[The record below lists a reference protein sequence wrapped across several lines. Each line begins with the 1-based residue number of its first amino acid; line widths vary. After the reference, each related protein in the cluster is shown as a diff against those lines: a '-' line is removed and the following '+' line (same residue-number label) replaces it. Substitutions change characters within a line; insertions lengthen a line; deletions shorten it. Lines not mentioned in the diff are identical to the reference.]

1 MKKKTV
7 VTAVIFVILIAL
19 VGIGAAFAF
28 FSNESD
34 SSYLTV
40 DSNDQFSISIGI
52 GETQG
57 QLVPVK
63 AVNDNTAAG
72 NISDSDGVRID
83 VPYVIG
89 EAEEGVTAMKV
100 VVYASG
106 AVWRGADGEE
116 LPEEIQAYMQGKLDL
131 CLYDADALGEGEQPS
146 YNWSNASAVFN
157 FTDPTAGATGT
168 LQLAIRFNV
177 TDELLPEEIMNSTVT
192 VSVTSEF
199 VRT

>member
-1 MKKKTV
+1 MKKKT
-7 VTAVIFVILIAL
+7 AVIAIIFVILIEL
-19 VGIGAAFAF
+19 TGIGAAFAF
-28 FSNESD
+28 FPNESD

-40 DSNDQFSISIGI
+40 DSNDQFSISIGV

-57 QLVPVK
+57 QLIPVK

-89 EAEEGVTAMKV
+89 EAEEGVTSMKV
-100 VVYASG
+100 VVYAST
-106 AVWRGADGEE
+106 AVWRDADGQE
-116 LPEEIQAYMQGKLDL
+116 LPGEIQDYMQGKLDM
-131 CLYDADALGEGEQPS
+131 CLYAGDPPT

-157 FTDPTAGATGT
+157 FENPAAGTTGT
-168 LQLAIRFNV
+168 LKLAIRFNV

>member
-1 MKKKTV
+1 MKKKT
-7 VTAVIFVILIAL
+7 AVIAIIFVILIAL
-19 VGIGAAFAF
+19 TGIGAAFAF
-28 FSNESD
+28 FPNESD

-40 DSNDQFSISIGI
+40 DSNDQFSISIGV

-57 QLVPVK
+57 QLIPVK

-89 EAEEGVTAMKV
+89 EAEEGVTSMKV
-100 VVYASG
+100 VVYAST
-106 AVWRGADGEE
+106 AVWRNADGQE
-116 LPEEIQAYMQGKLDL
+116 LPEEIQDYMQGKLDM
-131 CLYDADALGEGEQPS
+131 CLYAGDPPA

-157 FTDPTAGATGT
+157 FENPAAGTTGT
-168 LQLAIRFNV
+168 LKLAIRFNV

>member
-1 MKKKTV
+1 MKKKT
-7 VTAVIFVILIAL
+7 AVIAIIFVILIAL
-19 VGIGAAFAF
+19 TGIGAAFAF
-28 FSNESD
+28 FPNESD

-40 DSNDQFSISIGI
+40 DSNDQFSISIGV

-57 QLVPVK
+57 QLIPVK

-89 EAEEGVTAMKV
+89 EAEEGVTSMKV
-100 VVYASG
+100 VVYAST
-106 AVWRGADGEE
+106 AVWRDADGQE
-116 LPEEIQAYMQGKLDL
+116 LPEEIQDYMQGKLDM
-131 CLYDADALGEGEQPS
+131 CLYAGDPPA

-157 FTDPTAGATGT
+157 FENPAAGTTGT
-168 LQLAIRFNV
+168 LKLAIRFNV

-199 VRT
+199 VKT

>member
-1 MKKKTV
+1 MKKKT
-7 VTAVIFVILIAL
+7 AVIAIIFVILIAL
-19 VGIGAAFAF
+19 TGIGAAFAF
-28 FSNESD
+28 FPNESD
-34 SSYLTV
+34 TSYLTV
-40 DSNDQFSISIGI
+40 DSNDQFSISIGV

-57 QLVPVK
+57 QLIPVK

-89 EAEEGVTAMKV
+89 EAEEGVTSMKV
-100 VVYASG
+100 VVYAST
-106 AVWRGADGEE
+106 AVWRDADGQE
-116 LPEEIQAYMQGKLDL
+116 LPGEIQDYMQGKLDM
-131 CLYDADALGEGEQPS
+131 CLYAGDQPT

-157 FTDPTAGATGT
+157 FENPAAGTTGT
-168 LQLAIRFNV
+168 LKLAIRFNV

>member
-1 MKKKTV
+1 MKKKT
-7 VTAVIFVILIAL
+7 AVIAIIFVILIAL
-19 VGIGAAFAF
+19 TGIGAAFAF
-28 FSNESD
+28 FPNESD

-40 DSNDQFSISIGI
+40 DSNDQFSISIGV

-57 QLVPVK
+57 QLIPVK

-89 EAEEGVTAMKV
+89 EAEEGVTSMKV
-100 VVYASG
+100 VVYAST
-106 AVWRGADGEE
+106 AVWRDADGQE
-116 LPEEIQAYMQGKLDL
+116 LPEEIQDYMQGKLDM
-131 CLYDADALGEGEQPS
+131 CLYAGDQPT

-157 FTDPTAGATGT
+157 FENPAAGTTGT
-168 LQLAIRFNV
+168 LKLAIRFNV

>member
-1 MKKKTV
+1 MKKKT
-7 VTAVIFVILIAL
+7 AVIAIIFVILIAL
-19 VGIGAAFAF
+19 TGIGAAFAF
-28 FSNESD
+28 FPNESD

-40 DSNDQFSISIGI
+40 DSNDQFSISIGV

-57 QLVPVK
+57 QLIPVK

-89 EAEEGVTAMKV
+89 EAEEGVTSMKV
-100 VVYASG
+100 VVYAST
-106 AVWRGADGEE
+106 AVWRNADGQEF
-116 LPEEIQAYMQGKLDL
+116 PEEIQDYMQGKLDM
-131 CLYDADALGEGEQPS
+131 CLYAGDQPTH
-146 YNWSNASAVFN
+146 NWSNASAVFN
-157 FTDPTAGATGT
+157 FENPAAGTTGT
-168 LQLAIRFNV
+168 LKLAIRFNV

>member
-1 MKKKTV
+1 MKKKT
-7 VTAVIFVILIAL
+7 AVIAIIFVILIAL
-19 VGIGAAFAF
+19 TGIGAAFAF
-28 FSNESD
+28 FPNESD

-40 DSNDQFSISIGI
+40 DSNDQFSISIGV

-57 QLVPVK
+57 QLIPVK

-89 EAEEGVTAMKV
+89 EAEEGVTSMKV
-100 VVYASG
+100 VVYAST
-106 AVWRGADGEE
+106 AVWRDADGQE
-116 LPEEIQAYMQGKLDL
+116 LPGEIQDYMQGKLDM
-131 CLYDADALGEGEQPS
+131 CLYAGDPPT
-146 YNWSNASAVFN
+146 YNWSKASAVFN
-157 FTDPTAGATGT
+157 FENPAAGTTGT
-168 LQLAIRFNV
+168 LKLAIRFNV
-177 TDELLPEEIMNSTVT
+177 TDELLPEEIKNATLT

>member
-7 VTAVIFVILIAL
+7 VIAMIFVILIAL
-19 VGIGAAFAF
+19 AGIGAAFAF
-28 FSNESD
+28 FPNESD
-34 SSYLTV
+34 TSYLTV
-40 DSNDQFSISIGI
+40 NSNDQFSIGIGI

-89 EAEEGVTAMKV
+89 EAEKGVTAMKV
-100 VVYASG
+100 VVYASS
-106 AVWRGADGEE
+106 AIWRGADGEE
-116 LPEEIQAYMQGKLDL
+116 LPEKIQTYMQGKLDL
-131 CLYDADALGEGEQPS
+131 CLYAGDQPS
-146 YNWSNASAVFN
+146 YNWSKASAVFN
-157 FTDPTAGATGT
+157 FENPTAGATGT
-168 LQLAIRFNV
+168 LKLAIRFNV

>member
-1 MKKKTV
+1 MKKKT
-7 VTAVIFVILIAL
+7 AVIAIIFVILIAL
-19 VGIGAAFAF
+19 TGIGAAFAF
-28 FSNESD
+28 FPNESD

-40 DSNDQFSISIGI
+40 DSNDQFSISIGV

-57 QLVPVK
+57 QLIPVK

-89 EAEEGVTAMKV
+89 EAEEGVTSMKV
-100 VVYASG
+100 VVYAST
-106 AVWRGADGEE
+106 AVWRNADGQE
-116 LPEEIQAYMQGKLDL
+116 LPEEIQDYMQGKLDM
-131 CLYDADALGEGEQPS
+131 CLYAGDQPA
-146 YNWSNASAVFN
+146 YNWSNAFAVFN
-157 FTDPTAGATGT
+157 FENPAAGTTGT
-168 LQLAIRFNV
+168 LKLAIRFNV

>member
-1 MKKKTV
+1 MKKKT
-7 VTAVIFVILIAL
+7 AVIAIIFVILIAL
-19 VGIGAAFAF
+19 TGIGAAFAF
-28 FSNESD
+28 FPNESD

-40 DSNDQFSISIGI
+40 DSNDQFSISIGV

-57 QLVPVK
+57 QLIPVK

-89 EAEEGVTAMKV
+89 EAEEGVTSMKV
-100 VVYASG
+100 VVYAST
-106 AVWRGADGEE
+106 AVWRNADGQE
-116 LPEEIQAYMQGKLDL
+116 LPGEIQDYMQGKLDM
-131 CLYDADALGEGEQPS
+131 CLYAGDPPT

-157 FTDPTAGATGT
+157 FENPAAGTTGT
-168 LQLAIRFNV
+168 LKLAIRFNV

>member
-1 MKKKTV
+1 MKKKT
-7 VTAVIFVILIAL
+7 AVIAIIFVILIAPT
-19 VGIGAAFAF
+19 GIGAAFAF
-28 FSNESD
+28 FPNESD

-40 DSNDQFSISIGI
+40 DSNDQFSISIGV

-57 QLVPVK
+57 QLIPVK

-89 EAEEGVTAMKV
+89 EAEEGVTSMKV
-100 VVYASG
+100 VVYAST
-106 AVWRGADGEE
+106 AVWRNADGQE
-116 LPEEIQAYMQGKLDL
+116 LPEEIQDYMQGKLDM
-131 CLYDADALGEGEQPS
+131 CLYAGDQPT
-146 YNWSNASAVFN
+146 YNWSSASAVFN
-157 FTDPTAGATGT
+157 FENPAAGTTGT
-168 LQLAIRFNV
+168 LKLAIRFNV

>member
-1 MKKKTV
+1 MKKKT
-7 VTAVIFVILIAL
+7 AVIAIIFVILIAL
-19 VGIGAAFAF
+19 TGIGAAFAF
-28 FSNESD
+28 FPNESD

-40 DSNDQFSISIGI
+40 DSNDQFSISIGV

-57 QLVPVK
+57 QLIPVK

-89 EAEEGVTAMKV
+89 EAEEGVTSMKV
-100 VVYASG
+100 VVYAST
-106 AVWRGADGEE
+106 AVWRDADGQE
-116 LPEEIQAYMQGKLDL
+116 LPEEIQDYMQGKLDM
-131 CLYDADALGEGEQPS
+131 CLYAGDPPT

-157 FTDPTAGATGT
+157 FENPAAGTTGT
-168 LQLAIRFNV
+168 LKLAIRFNV

>member
-1 MKKKTV
+1 MKKKT
-7 VTAVIFVILIAL
+7 AVIAIIFVILIAL
-19 VGIGAAFAF
+19 TGIGAAFAF
-28 FSNESD
+28 FPNESD

-40 DSNDQFSISIGI
+40 DSNDQFSISIGV

-57 QLVPVK
+57 QLIPVK

-89 EAEEGVTAMKV
+89 EAEEGVTSMKV
-100 VVYASG
+100 VVYAST
-106 AVWRGADGEE
+106 AVWRDADGQE
-116 LPEEIQAYMQGKLDL
+116 LPGEIQDYMQGILDM
-131 CLYDADALGEGEQPS
+131 CLYAGDQPT

-157 FTDPTAGATGT
+157 FENPAAGTTGT
-168 LQLAIRFNV
+168 LKLAIRFNV

>member
-1 MKKKTV
+1 MKKKT
-7 VTAVIFVILIAL
+7 AVIAIIFVILIAL
-19 VGIGAAFAF
+19 TGIGAAFAF
-28 FSNESD
+28 FPNESD

-40 DSNDQFSISIGI
+40 DSNDQFSISIGV

-57 QLVPVK
+57 QLIPVK

-89 EAEEGVTAMKV
+89 EAEEGVTSMKV
-100 VVYASG
+100 VVYAST
-106 AVWRGADGEE
+106 AVWRDADGQE
-116 LPEEIQAYMQGKLDL
+116 LPEEIQDYMQGKLDM
-131 CLYDADALGEGEQPS
+131 CLYEGDPPT

-157 FTDPTAGATGT
+157 FENPAAGTTGT
-168 LQLAIRFNV
+168 LKLAIRFNV

>member
-1 MKKKTV
+1 MKKKT
-7 VTAVIFVILIAL
+7 AVIAIIFVILIAL
-19 VGIGAAFAF
+19 TGIGAAFAF
-28 FSNESD
+28 FPNESD

-40 DSNDQFSISIGI
+40 DSNDQFSISIGV

-57 QLVPVK
+57 QLIPVK

-89 EAEEGVTAMKV
+89 EAEEGVTSMKV
-100 VVYASG
+100 VVYAST
-106 AVWRGADGEE
+106 AVWRDADGQE
-116 LPEEIQAYMQGKLDL
+116 LPGEIQDYMQGKLDM
-131 CLYDADALGEGEQPS
+131 CLYAGDPPTYS
-146 YNWSNASAVFN
+146 WSNASAVFN
-157 FTDPTAGATGT
+157 FENPAAGTTGT
-168 LQLAIRFNV
+168 LKLAIRFNV

>member
-1 MKKKTV
+1 MKKKT
-7 VTAVIFVILIAL
+7 AVIAIIFVILIAL
-19 VGIGAAFAF
+19 TGIGAAFAF
-28 FSNESD
+28 FPNESD

-40 DSNDQFSISIGI
+40 DSNDQFSISIGV

-57 QLVPVK
+57 QLIPVK

-89 EAEEGVTAMKV
+89 EAEEGVTSMKV
-100 VVYASG
+100 VVYAST
-106 AVWRGADGEE
+106 AVWRDADGQE
-116 LPEEIQAYMQGKLDL
+116 LPEEIQDYMQGKLDM
-131 CLYDADALGEGEQPS
+131 CLYAGDPPA

-157 FTDPTAGATGT
+157 FENPAAGTTGT
-168 LQLAIRFNV
+168 LKLAIRFNV

-199 VRT
+199 VRM

>member
-1 MKKKTV
+1 MKKKT
-7 VTAVIFVILIAL
+7 AVIAIIFVILIAL
-19 VGIGAAFAF
+19 TGIGAAFAF
-28 FSNESD
+28 FPNESD

-40 DSNDQFSISIGI
+40 DSNDQFSISIGV

-57 QLVPVK
+57 QLIPVK

-89 EAEEGVTAMKV
+89 EAEEGVTSMKV
-100 VVYASG
+100 VVYAST
-106 AVWRGADGEE
+106 AVWRDADGQE
-116 LPEEIQAYMQGKLDL
+116 LPGEIQDYMQGKLDM
-131 CLYDADALGEGEQPS
+131 CLYAGDPPA

-157 FTDPTAGATGT
+157 FENPAAGTTGT
-168 LQLAIRFNV
+168 LKLAIRFNV

>member
-1 MKKKTV
+1 MKKKT
-7 VTAVIFVILIAL
+7 AVIAIIFVILIAL
-19 VGIGAAFAF
+19 TGIGAAFAF
-28 FSNESD
+28 FPNESD

-40 DSNDQFSISIGI
+40 DSNDQFSISIGV

-57 QLVPVK
+57 QLIPVK

-89 EAEEGVTAMKV
+89 EAEEGVTSMKV
-100 VVYASG
+100 VVYAST
-106 AVWRGADGEE
+106 AIWRDADGQE
-116 LPEEIQAYMQGKLDL
+116 LPEEIQDYMQGKLDM
-131 CLYDADALGEGEQPS
+131 CLYAGDPPA

-157 FTDPTAGATGT
+157 FENPAAGTTGT
-168 LQLAIRFNV
+168 LKLAIRFNV

>member
-1 MKKKTV
+1 MKKKT
-7 VTAVIFVILIAL
+7 AVIAIIFVILIAL
-19 VGIGAAFAF
+19 TGIGAAFAF
-28 FSNESD
+28 FPNESD

-40 DSNDQFSISIGI
+40 DSNDQFSISIGV

-57 QLVPVK
+57 QLIPVK

-89 EAEEGVTAMKV
+89 EAEEGVTSMKV
-100 VVYASG
+100 VVYAST
-106 AVWRGADGEE
+106 AVWRDADGQE
-116 LPEEIQAYMQGKLDL
+116 LPEEIQDYMQGKLDM
-131 CLYDADALGEGEQPS
+131 CLYEGDQPT

-157 FTDPTAGATGT
+157 FENPAAGTTGT
-168 LQLAIRFNV
+168 LKLAIRFNV